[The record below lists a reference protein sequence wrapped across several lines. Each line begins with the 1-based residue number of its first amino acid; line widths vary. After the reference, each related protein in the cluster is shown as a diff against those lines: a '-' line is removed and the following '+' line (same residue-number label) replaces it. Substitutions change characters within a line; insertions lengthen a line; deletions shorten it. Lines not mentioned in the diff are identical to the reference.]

1 MRSEA
6 ALIVSLR
13 SELASFC
20 IVGWFGACVLRKA
33 VAMLSFPQQPVQ
45 LVNFFDEIV
54 VAYSY
59 SIHYQPI
66 GSHLSSI
73 EEENN
78 FGQILIL

>member
-1 MRSEA
+1 MDLYNGTVTGIN
-6 ALIVSLR
+6 AL
-13 SELASFC
+13 
-20 IVGWFGACVLRKA
+20 KN
-33 VAMLSFPQQPVQ
+33 PQQPVQ